1 MGCLLVEEMTNCS
14 AIRLDRRIVYVTEGK
29 LIIQAQKEDYN
40 GANYTSARLRTINKG
55 DWLYDR
61 FEIRAKSP
69 KGQGL

>member
-1 MGCLLVEEMTNCS
+1 M
-14 AIRLDRRIVYVTEGK
+14 TEGK

-55 DWLYDR
+55 DWLYGR